1 MAPRPAFTKG
11 HRVKKRLEHTHGTL
25 RCFRC
30 GVPIRVG
37 QTVVSISRNHWRQ
50 VAGYK
55 IYHETCFEETLH

>member
-1 MAPRPAFTKG
+1 ME

-25 RCFRC
+25 RCYRC

-37 QTVVSISRNHWRQ
+37 QTVVSISRNHRRHR
-50 VAGYK
+50 AGYK